1 VRACTPLLDFRARRD
16 DIPMADMICH
26 ICKQKEAKV
35 HFTQIVDNEVK
46 KVDLCEGCAKEKGPG
61 DSTPFA
67 IADML
72 LGLGAS
78 QQMEEAG
85 ATRGELRCPNC
96 GFTQADFKKTARL
109 GCSECYSVFAEGLG
123 SLLKTMHKGTQHRGK
138 TPQALRRAQDQAEQI
153 LRLEKDL
160 QVAISRE
167 DFEQAA
173 ILRDQLKVARA
184 PEPAS

>member
-1 VRACTPLLDFRARRD
+1 ML
-16 DIPMADMICH
+16 CH

-46 KVDLCEGCAKEKGPG
+46 KVDLCEACAKEKGHG
-61 DSTPFA
+61 ETTPFA

-85 ATRGELRCPNC
+85 SGRGDVQCPSC

-109 GCSECYSVFAEGLG
+109 GCAECYSVFAEGLS
-123 SLLKTMHKGTQHRGK
+123 SLLKTMHKGTRHKGK
-138 TPQALRRAQDQAEQI
+138 VPQALRLAQDQAEQI
-153 LRLEKDL
+153 LKLERDL
-160 QVAISRE
+160 QNAISRE

-173 ILRDQLKVARA
+173 ILRDQIKAART
-184 PEPAS
+184 PASQA